1 MDQRMTILLQSG
13 ESFAFQLALN
23 ALGIGVAAEM
33 PVIVFAAGWGA
44 ERFVQGRMATLQTP
58 AFAADRR
65 ADIGQ
70 TLAAHG
76 TAEPEKFLQKLKATG
91 DVQIYLCSFTV
102 KALDLPEADF
112 VPEVDGQMGMT
123 AFLLDH
129 VARGT
134 INLTF

>member
-1 MDQRMTILLQSG
+1 MDQRMTICLQSG

-33 PVIVFAAGWGA
+33 PVTVFGAGWGA
-44 ERFVQGRMATLQTP
+44 ERFVRGRMDTLQTP
-58 AFAADRR
+58 SFAVNRRTVIRDR
-65 ADIGQ
+65 
-70 TLAAHG
+70 LAAHG
-76 TAEPEKFLQKLKATG
+76 TGDPEAYLRKMKAAG
-91 DVQIYLCSFTV
+91 DVRIYLCSFTV

-112 VPEVDGQMGMT
+112 VPEVDGLMGMT

-129 VARGT
+129 VAKGT